1 MGPKIGDGF
10 GGEKNPLSVH
20 LSTFFITATSI
31 LNIILIIDLKVV
43 KAFESALALLGG
55 P

>member
-1 MGPKIGDGF
+1 VSFLALRIPSVV
-10 GGEKNPLSVH
+10 PLIS
-20 LSTFFITATSI
+20 STTDI
-31 LNIILIIDLKVV
+31 KVV